1 MISHFLTYWLY
12 RPLFNF
18 MILLYDIFD
27 FLYPGISI
35 GTVVIIFT
43 IIFRLVILPLSWN
56 NDYSEKEKREIA
68 QKVKKMEAE
77 FKDQPEK
84 IKAFK
89 RKILW
94 EHKKIVFFEVVNL
107 ILQIGIAVFLFAF
120 FSTGIKGLDKHL
132 LYPVIPYP
140 KEINI
145 YFHGIDLTIPNM
157 RLNLLNSTIIFVV
170 ELLSLWTQ
178 PFPITRGD
186 ITTLIFLPIIAFLF
200 FGQMPSGKK
209 LFVITTLTFT
219 IFIII
224 IKRFI
229 YWYYLLKEK
238 FAPQKVEDKPSEEEG
253 QASTKDDT
261 IKQEVK
267 NG

>member
-18 MILLYDIFD
+18 MILLYDIFN

-56 NDYSEKEKREIA
+56 NDYSEKEKRDIA
-68 QKVKKMEAE
+68 EKVKKMEEE
-77 FKDQPEK
+77 FKDQPDK
-84 IKAFK
+84 IKEFK

-94 EHKKIVFFEVVNL
+94 SHKKIVFFEIVNL
-107 ILQIGIAVFLFAF
+107 ALQVGIAVFLFAF

-132 LYPVIPYP
+132 LYSVIPYP
-140 KEINI
+140 KHINI

-157 RLNLLNSTIIFVV
+157 RLNLLNSTIIFIV
-170 ELLSLWTQ
+170 ELLSIWNQ
-178 PFPITRGD
+178 PFPITQSD
-186 ITTLIFLPIIAFLF
+186 ISTLIFLPIIAFLF
-200 FGQMPSGKK
+200 FGHMPSGKK

-219 IFIII
+219 IFIILVKKI
-224 IKRFI
+224 V
-229 YWYYLLKEK
+229 YWYYILKDKLAPEK
-238 FAPQKVEDKPSEEEG
+238 KTENKEAVS
-253 QASTKDDT
+253 STESDT
-261 IKQEVK
+261 IKQEVV